1 MEQAVYSRI
10 ANYSSWMFNYNA
22 LITIW
27 QEQLWSLGMPS
38 KEDRELENDA
48 GEKQTIALAEA
59 EL

>member
-1 MEQAVYSRI
+1 
-10 ANYSSWMFNYNA
+10 MFDYNA